1 MAQTNPDF
9 DPTISQGTRELG
21 YNIVDQNNKVVD
33 KVSYGT
39 GGVKDSGQ
47 TVYRYTGN
55 DGKTAYT
62 TDVNKLPVSISID
75 KKTGKINVDA
85 PTKTLESSLYQKQIK
100 PQLQSL
106 SRQYKQN
113 KDFTFEY
120 TKYNEDGTTE
130 QATTNI
136 PDYINKISEDLR
148 KYAQDT
154 VPKIENYQKENVRK
168 YGEKAGKM
176 TNEQI
181 QMSLDINGK
190 AIPLPKAAFS
200 IGSFG
205 TKDNAFRKLQ
215 DKVADNM
222 YVTVEDFNEEYK
234 RGNFGREELAAMI
247 NHLDRR
253 LEASTFDENE
263 YLVDENGNYILDEN
277 GEYIYNRNSAAEAAR
292 MLALKNY
299 ILSHDPNAEWYQ
311 QVGDRIETITYN
323 AAQGVSTVFLNIA
336 NIGEATVT
344 LGNGKLVQNY
354 MRDMDTAMEQ
364 YNAEQTLV
372 DDSAS
377 TLATFSY
384 LGGLLL
390 GSWGVSKGVG
400 ALGKGITKFAA
411 GKIDKALIEGTQALD
426 KITKGGSA
434 AKALSA
440 SSIAKL
446 TSNMNNVSHGA
457 RFWLKTATATE
468 KLSTATSVA
477 KTFLANH
484 KALGWTTSVLIDTI
498 HDAVLFDS
506 DTLREAISNGD
517 QETRDYWLGQMVQN
531 GTWWLGLSVGK
542 GMLKGSRWTIGKSL
556 DWAKGTSVGGK
567 LNVKATVGLNRLLAK
582 GGDMKAALKDKFAGG
597 KAVEVLKT
605 KIDDAR
611 NSGKNRKA
619 KRLANKL
626 EILEQNET
634 LRNARRE
641 LGNME
646 LDWDDLKLTDKSAQ
660 EYLKKATAVR
670 LWENSVDT
678 YKRSISFKRNEMI
691 GQITDPSTGKKIYI
705 NPTLAGANIKV
716 TNSYA
721 KLADLTKKYNLTPA
735 KDSFISQDTINYIMS
750 RYELERYSYIANS
763 SSPHS
768 ADAAG
773 AVKTLRENLDGLSKV
788 LPDEIKEF
796 ADGHYRAYIE
806 FYSELNQYGTS
817 QTKNLLDRARL
828 QSYEGTALWQDVG
841 YMPSIIEKIDNG
853 KRVIDTDGK
862 IQSVIEQEWN
872 SLTYNVQRG
881 QNYVDPELVRQSRI
895 NRMAQAEVNK
905 EMLDAY
911 VANTGASFI
920 QKITGEETSYAEAM
934 RKGER
939 ALNDAIEGFSY
950 DFSQNFD
957 VELDQSKTVV
967 KNKFY
972 TQAER
977 TEVVNM
983 FGLDDTRKI
992 LYEEGI
998 IATPTSSLVQDVTE
1012 ENFDDWFNM
1021 QNKTTQNYIKSQL
1034 EPLGARFDDT
1044 SVPKQITTT
1053 TKTNE
1058 LKIPDEVDAYD
1069 YISNTSQ
1076 DTIDKI
1082 SKNADP
1088 DDTVKRVRA
1097 LDEAQRR
1104 VEYSNMTI
1112 EQREAA
1118 SLGKLESGN
1127 EMEDPIDPYYEAENI
1142 KQRYDA
1148 LYEKYGDEI
1157 DVAFVEELAKSN
1169 LIDAKYVAAE
1179 TTAISTVPAS
1189 NISSQSENF
1198 RYLQKAIEI
1207 SGDDFEAGLQRAWI
1221 IGDKKMGESAYIAAA
1236 ARNLADGR
1244 KAFFDGVEKIEAENA
1259 LKKFFEGEGEDVDT
1273 FIDDLYKSFDDDI
1286 DRFVNNVLGDKGAR
1300 SAIDMLGKD
1309 ANAPELSAQYL
1320 ALKNLQDKGL
1330 DNVHNSLR
1338 KQVGQIADEM
1348 GYSRADA
1355 IELENKVLDLFDT
1368 HLQNK
1373 IDDAANSVKAAG
1385 GTVVNQEE
1393 MFDEVARL
1401 HDDIMT
1407 TKNTVHSPLSD
1418 TSTIMYLDGEGRTA
1432 FAQVDPS
1439 FASLYNRRYNI
1450 DAGEANLLVKFNAAT
1465 SKMFR
1470 WGTTSVNFTSFGNQ
1484 LFRDFGNA
1492 VLVGGSW
1499 NTIKTSA
1506 DNLKSVWGENVVNQI
1521 KAFDPSGYDMRQIEE
1536 IAKAAK
1542 VTVEEASIMR
1552 ELSRGAA
1559 ISPSSTE
1566 RQLYKDL
1573 WKKLKKDSNT
1583 KLDNMQMSLND
1594 WVEKLSPDRVLN
1606 GKRENYLRNRVFAS
1620 SFNDALNGGYNLE
1633 QARAFATFAMNNA
1646 TTNFGRQ
1653 IYHLQ
1658 SIAESTPYFSA
1669 AINGTKSFWRMW
1681 TLDPV
1686 GITGRITGG
1695 LIIPTMA
1702 LIGMSMADEESREIY
1717 RNIPEYEKNNSLVF
1731 LINKQKVSIPIPQ
1744 EIGTV
1749 IAPVRQFVEYLNGA
1763 NKNDFWEL
1771 MMNDA
1776 LGFLPY
1782 NFQGFSTIDMDQM
1795 ISDPTLGDR
1804 INRGFARLFSTMA
1817 PVPLKSAYML
1827 GTGTDPYSGKKLRD
1841 VSYWYW
1847 NEESGST
1854 ELMDYSQ
1861 QGFARVLANSGFL
1874 GTNATVW
1881 QKVLSGT
1888 FGQTGAN
1895 ILDDLLALFTK
1906 GPDAALASATTNFS
1920 EAITKPFT
1928 SDTYS
1933 IADSTWRRSIAELT
1947 DRKNQILNDEQV
1959 KVINE
1964 KLKFE
1969 KDPEKRKKLLA
1980 ERQNFTN
1987 EFYQAVVETCKRLE
2001 TEYSGEFDRYKLG
2014 AVVQLLNFDTDV
2026 SWQTGSQY
2034 SSDTAQAGYYDG
2046 RTVAYQMMD
2055 QMGITTTDD
2064 FSVFGY
2070 IALDPETGEPVMKY
2084 STPVSI
2090 LDYKYTSMAQRNL
2103 HESNIN
2109 ALIKEAGLK
2118 DAHDSITAQ
2127 IEKLYDGKKKLSKQD
2142 KASKE
2147 AIQINWNAQLAKT
2160 IAPYVAEM
2168 TPEAAINNTE
2178 VLNAIYPYIEVPDS
2192 WKTGYVG
2199 KHGNSKRAYYESWI
2213 KSMFSVNDP
2222 YKGQY

>member
-21 YNIVDQNNKVVD
+21 YNIVDKDDKIVD

-39 GGVKDSGQ
+39 GGIKDSGQ
-47 TVYRYTGN
+47 TVYRYTGD

-85 PTKTLESSLYQKQIK
+85 PTKTIESALYQKQIK
-100 PQLQSL
+100 PQLESL
-106 SRQYKQN
+106 SQQYKLN
-113 KDFTFEY
+113 KNFTFEY

-136 PDYINKISEDLR
+136 PDYISKISEDLR

-154 VPKIENYQKENVRK
+154 VPKIERYKKENVRK

-181 QMSLDINGK
+181 EMSLDINGK

-234 RGNFGREELAAMI
+234 RSNFGREELAAII
-247 NHLDRR
+247 NLLDRR

-263 YLVDENGNYILDEN
+263 YLVDENDNYILDEN

-311 QVGDRIETITYN
+311 QIGDRIETITYN
-323 AAQGVSTVFLNIA
+323 AAYGVSNVFLGVA
-336 NIGEATVT
+336 NITEGVAT

-364 YNAEQTLV
+364 YNAEQTLA
-372 DDSAS
+372 DDAAG

-390 GSWGVSKGVG
+390 GSWGVGKGVG
-400 ALGKGITKFAA
+400 ALGKGMTKFAA
-411 GKIDKALIEGTQALD
+411 GKIDKAIIEGEYVLSKMA
-426 KITKGGSA
+426 KGGSA
-434 AKALSA
+434 LRALSK
-440 SSIAKL
+440 SSIAKIAG
-446 TSNMNNVSHGA
+446 NMDNVSRGA

-531 GTWWLGLSVGK
+531 GSWWLGLSVGK
-542 GMLKGSRWTIGKSL
+542 GILKGSRWTIGKSL

-582 GGDMKAALKDKFAGG
+582 GGDMKMALKDKFAGG
-597 KAVEVLKT
+597 KAIETLKT

-646 LDWDDLKLTDKSAQ
+646 LDWDGLKLTDESAQ

-670 LWENSVDT
+670 MWENSVDT

-735 KDSFISQDTINYIMS
+735 KDSFISQDTINYIMT
-750 RYELERYSYIANS
+750 RYDLEKYSYIANS
-763 SSPHS
+763 NTPNS
-768 ADAAG
+768 AKAEG
-773 AVKTLRENLDGLSKV
+773 AVKILRENLEDLNKA

-796 ADGHYRAYIE
+796 VDGHYKAYIE
-806 FYSELNQYGTS
+806 FYSEMNQYGTS

-853 KRVIDTDGK
+853 KRIIDTDGK

-872 SLTYNVQRG
+872 SLTYSVQRG

-934 RKGER
+934 QKGER

-950 DFSQNFD
+950 DFSQNFS
-957 VELDQSKTVV
+957 VKLDQSKTVV

-977 TEVVNM
+977 TEVVSM

-992 LYEEGI
+992 LYKEGI
-998 IATPTSSLVQDVTE
+998 IATPTSSLAQDVTE

-1034 EPLGARFDDT
+1034 EPLGGTDFH
-1044 SVPKQITTT
+1044 S
-1053 TKTNE
+1053 
-1058 LKIPDEVDAYD
+1058 
-1069 YISNTSQ
+1069 
-1076 DTIDKI
+1076 
-1082 SKNADP
+1082 
-1088 DDTVKRVRA
+1088 
-1097 LDEAQRR
+1097 
-1104 VEYSNMTI
+1104 
-1112 EQREAA
+1112 
-1118 SLGKLESGN
+1118 
-1127 EMEDPIDPYYEAENI
+1127 
-1142 KQRYDA
+1142 
-1148 LYEKYGDEI
+1148 
-1157 DVAFVEELAKSN
+1157 
-1169 LIDAKYVAAE
+1169 
-1179 TTAISTVPAS
+1179 
-1189 NISSQSENF
+1189 
-1198 RYLQKAIEI
+1198 LQKAIEI

-1221 IGDKKMGESAYIAAA
+1221 IGDKKMGESVYIATA

-1244 KAFFDGVEKIEAENA
+1244 KAFFDGVEKVEAENA
-1259 LKKFFEGEGEDVDT
+1259 LKKFFTGEGEDVDK
-1273 FIDDLYKSFDDDI
+1273 FIDDLYKNFDGDI
-1286 DRFVNNVLGDKGAR
+1286 DGFVNNVLGDTAAR
-1300 SAIDMLGKD
+1300 KAIDALGKD

-1355 IELENKVLDLFDT
+1355 IELENKVLDLFDA

-1393 MFDEVARL
+1393 MFDEVAKL

-1506 DNLKSVWGENVVNQI
+1506 DNLKSVWGENIVNQI

-1594 WVEKLSPDRVLN
+1594 WAERLSPDRVLN

-1620 SFNDALNGGYNLE
+1620 SFNDALNGGYNLD

-1653 IYHLQ
+1653 VYHLQ

-1695 LIIPTMA
+1695 LILPTIA

-1749 IAPVRQFVEYLNGA
+1749 IAPVRQFVEYLNRA

-1782 NFQGFSTIDMDQM
+1782 DFQGFSTIDMDQM

-1804 INRGFARLFSTMA
+1804 MNRGFARLFSTMA

-1827 GTGTDPYSGKKLRD
+1827 RTGTDPYSGKKLRD

-1847 NEESGST
+1847 DEESGST

-1874 GTNATVW
+1874 GANATVW

-1888 FGQTGAN
+1888 FGQTGTN

-1906 GPDAALASATTNFS
+1906 GPDAALASASTNFS
-1920 EAITKPFT
+1920 KAITKPFT
-1928 SDTYS
+1928 GETYS
-1933 IADSTWRRSIAELT
+1933 IADSTWRRAIAELT

-1987 EFYQAVVETCKRLE
+1987 EFYKAVVETCKRLE

-2014 AVVQLLNFDTDV
+2014 AVVQLLNFDTDA

-2070 IALDPETGEPVMKY
+2070 VALDPETGKPVMKY

-2103 HESNIN
+2103 HESNLN
-2109 ALIKEAGLK
+2109 AIIKEAGLK
-2118 DAHDSITAQ
+2118 DTHDSITTQ
-2127 IEKLYDGKKKLSKQD
+2127 IEKLYENKKKLSKQD
-2142 KASKE
+2142 KANKE

-2160 IAPYVAEM
+2160 IAPYIAEM
-2168 TPEAAINNTE
+2168 TPEAAINNTN
-2178 VLNAIYPYIEVPDS
+2178 VMNLLYPLIEVPDS
-2192 WKTGYVG
+2192 WKTNDYGRRVYLG
-2199 KHGNSKRAYYESWI
+2199 DKGNAKRAYYESWI
-2213 KSMFSVNDP
+2213 KSMFSINDK